1 MTSAGSS
8 THPRLR
14 VLVVEDEA
22 MVAMLTEDILVDL
35 GFEVTATASNVKE
48 ALQRVKEQQFD
59 IALLDVNLRGEK
71 VFPVAEELLLRRLPF
86 AFTTGYGLDGIRE
99 DFRTI
104 PVVTK
109 PFSPLALSEV
119 LNRARGSPS

>member
-1 MTSAGSS
+1 
-8 THPRLR
+8 
-14 VLVVEDEA
+14 VEDEA

-119 LNRARGSPS
+119 LSRARGSPS